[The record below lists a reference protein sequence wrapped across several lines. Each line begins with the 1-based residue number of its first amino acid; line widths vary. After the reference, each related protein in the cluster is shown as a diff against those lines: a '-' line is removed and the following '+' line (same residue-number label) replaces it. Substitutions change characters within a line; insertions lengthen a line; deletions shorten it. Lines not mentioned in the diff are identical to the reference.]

1 MDITPVFRNLVAGH
15 ASSATAEPPTGS
27 RSADPFM
34 AEANAMTKQ
43 ISTLSSLLSTIAPA
57 YLDSR
62 RFARTEATEPT
73 LDPRSNY
80 SLFGIEPTDFISMSD
95 TKRNYLNARVSLFL
109 ETTLQR
115 IKVLEKAICTPS
127 MNAEVS
133 KKDALG
139 SFFASLG
146 VPNESVNLSRH
157 QKMLSEHRSAIIWV
171 LQRRLMTASTEFKEL
186 QERRLEIQ
194 SRRDEGY
201 LSVINK
207 KQKSR
212 SPSPNKRINETA
224 AIGSASHLLTG
235 ITSGLSATVNRA
247 AKMASTMASS
257 QLESIVGVSNSA
269 TVRDDDNEIEGWEGL
284 EEDEF
289 EQPTVIV
296 KSGNSDSGKFNS
308 TVKEEEVGL
317 RHRGGGAGKGAK
329 PGAKPGNASSNSF
342 LNPEEEDEA
351 EHFMAGLTGEQRLLL
366 EHENELL
373 LEQFEGGLDQIR
385 NAAQSIQAIS
395 NLQNQMAQHLQIQE
409 KQIETLQEEAWQATD
424 DVQAA
429 TVYLGNAKR
438 LFAESRVWLLAF
450 CVIASFCLL
459 FLDWFYG

>member
-1 MDITPVFRNLVAGH
+1 MN
-15 ASSATAEPPTGS
+15 S
-27 RSADPFM
+27 
-34 AEANAMTKQ
+34 EA
-43 ISTLSSLLSTIAPA
+43 
-57 YLDSR
+57 
-62 RFARTEATEPT
+62 
-73 LDPRSNY
+73 
-80 SLFGIEPTDFISMSD
+80 
-95 TKRNYLNARVSLFL
+95 
-109 ETTLQR
+109 
-115 IKVLEKAICTPS
+115 
-127 MNAEVS
+127 S

-146 VPNESVNLSRH
+146 VQNESANATRH

-171 LQRRLMTASTEFKEL
+171 IQRRLMTASTAFKEL
-186 QERRLEIQ
+186 QERRLENQ

-201 LSVINK
+201 LSVINN
-207 KQKSR
+207 KQNSR
-212 SPSPNKRINETA
+212 SLSPSKRNNETA

-235 ITSGLSATVNRA
+235 LTSGLSATVNRA
-247 AKMASTMASS
+247 AKIASTMASS

-269 TVRDDDNEIEGWEGL
+269 TVRDDENEIEGWEGL
-284 EEDEF
+284 EENEF
-289 EQPTVIV
+289 EQPDVAV
-296 KSGNSDSGKFNS
+296 KSGNSDSGKFNAK
-308 TVKEEEVGL
+308 VKEEEGGL
-317 RHRGGGAGKGAK
+317 RHRGGGAGTG
-329 PGAKPGNASSNSF
+329 GRKPGNASNNMF
-342 LNPEEEDEA
+342 LNHEEENEA
-351 EHFMAGLTGEQRLLL
+351 EQFIAGLSGQQRLLL

-429 TVYLGNAKR
+429 TVYLWNAKR

-450 CVIASFCLL
+450 FVIASFCLL

>member
-15 ASSATAEPPTGS
+15 ASSATAEPPTRG
-27 RSADPFM
+27 RSADPFI

-43 ISTLSSLLSTIAPA
+43 ISSLSSLLSNIAPE

-62 RFARTEATEPT
+62 RFARTEATEPA
-73 LDPRSNY
+73 LDPHSDY
-80 SLFGIEPTDFISMSD
+80 SLFGIQPMDFLSMSD
-95 TKRNYLNARVSLFL
+95 TKRDHLNARVSLFL

-115 IKVLEKAICTPS
+115 IKVLEKAISTPL
-127 MNAEVS
+127 MNAEPS

-146 VPNESVNLSRH
+146 VLNESANLSRH
-157 QKMLSEHRSAIIWV
+157 QKVLSEHRSAIIWV

-289 EQPTVIV
+289 EQPTAIV

-308 TVKEEEVGL
+308 KVKEEEVGL

-329 PGAKPGNASSNSF
+329 PGNASNNTF
-342 LNPEEEDEA
+342 LNPEEENEA
-351 EHFMAGLTGEQRLLL
+351 EQFLAGLTGEQRLLL

-450 CVIASFCLL
+450 FVIASLCLL

>member
-1 MDITPVFRNLVAGH
+1 MDITHAFRNLVAAH
-15 ASSATAEPPTGS
+15 ASSATTTPPA
-27 RSADPFM
+27 RNKSADLFL
-34 AEANAMTKQ
+34 AEANAMAKQ
-43 ISTLSSLLSTIAPA
+43 ISTLSSLLSYIAPA

-62 RFARTEATEPT
+62 RFARTEAAEPA
-73 LDPRSNY
+73 LDPRMDY
-80 SLFGIEPTDFISMSD
+80 SLFGIEPTDFASMSD
-95 TKRNYLNARVSLFL
+95 TKRDHLNARVSLYL
-109 ETTLQR
+109 ETSLQR
-115 IKVLEKAICTPS
+115 IKVLEQAISTPS
-127 MNAEVS
+127 KNSEPS

-146 VPNESVNLSRH
+146 VPNESTSSTRH
-157 QKMLSEHRSAIIWV
+157 QKMLSEHRSAVIWV
-171 LQRRLMTASTEFKEL
+171 LQRRLMTASTAFKEL

-201 LSVINK
+201 LNLINK
-207 KQKSR
+207 KPKSR
-212 SPSPNKRINETA
+212 SPSPNKRTNETA
-224 AIGSASHLLTG
+224 AIASASHLLTG

-247 AKMASTMASS
+247 AKMATTMASS
-257 QLESIVGVSNSA
+257 QLESIVGASNCA
-269 TVRDDDNEIEGWEGL
+269 NVRDDENEIEGWEGM

-289 EQPTVIV
+289 EQPPAAV
-296 KSGNSDSGKFNS
+296 KSGNSDSGKFNAPE
-308 TVKEEEVGL
+308 KEDGGGL
-317 RHRGGGAGKGAK
+317 RHRGGAGKVDGK
-329 PGAKPGNASSNSF
+329 LGNASNNMF

-351 EHFMAGLTGEQRLLL
+351 EQFMAGLTGEQRMLL

-424 DVQAA
+424 DVKGA

-450 CVIASFCLL
+450 FVIASLCLL